1 MVPLDAR
8 HALERIAEALPSLK
22 LLARGAEAEVRLGEF
37 MGLRAVFKVRVRKL
51 YMHPMLDES
60 LRYRRTRREARV
72 MVAARGAGARVPM
85 VYAVLPSLGLLVMEY
100 VEGVRL
106 KEYFDSDPE
115 AGVRLSREAGRLLAL
130 IHSAGVVHGDY
141 TTSNLIV
148 ARDGLYI
155 IDFGLADFDSSLEER
170 ATDLH
175 LYRRSLESAHARY
188 AGDAYRAFVEG
199 YASAARD
206 WRPVVE
212 RAEEIRLRG
221 RYVEARRRSVWAR
234 LG

>member
-1 MVPLDAR
+1 MVPLDAG
-8 HALERIAEALPSLK
+8 HALEGIARALPRLQ

-37 MGLRAVFKVRVRKL
+37 MGLRAVFKVRVRKE
-51 YMHPMLDES
+51 YMHPRLDEI
-60 LRYRRTRREARV
+60 LRSRRTRREARV
-72 MVAARGAGARVPM
+72 LLASRRAGARVPM
-85 VYAVLPSLGLLVMEY
+85 VYAVFPSLGLLVMEY
-100 VEGVRL
+100 VEGVRF
-106 KEYFDSDPE
+106 KEYFNSNPE

-141 TTSNLIV
+141 TTSNLIL
-148 ARDGLYI
+148 ARDGLYA
-155 IDFGLADFDSSLEER
+155 IDFGLADFDSSVEER

-188 AGDAYRAFVEG
+188 ARDAYESFVSG
-199 YASAARD
+199 YAEVAPD
-206 WRPVVE
+206 WRDIVE

-221 RYVEARRRSVWAR
+221 RYVEARRKSVWAR